1 MKRTEDFNEF
11 LSDHVNLN
19 PSRYERLKRSSR
31 AVTEYLGQ
39 NLPGFQ
45 KAERQGSY
53 ALRTMIRP
61 VDDHEYDAD
70 LLLFVDYDPAKSPK
84 DYIDAVYKCLKQN
97 GNYADKVHRKKR
109 CVLIDYAGEFHID
122 VVPCIAASN
131 GNFICN
137 RVTGEF
143 EVTDGT
149 GYRDWFNAKN
159 RETNGTLKLATRLL
173 KYLRDHKETFTA
185 PSILLTTLIGNA
197 VHDGEGDGKFRT
209 APDAVVTV
217 TNRINAFLQSH
228 PFMPEIANPVL
239 PQESFTRHWDQNK
252 YRHFR
257 AMFARYTERIN
268 EAYAQADAGKSV
280 AQWRGLFGDNF
291 GKSSPK
297 PASATAAAAATSTA
311 APRVV
316 TPRKPY
322 AR

>member
-1 MKRTEDFNEF
+1 MKRTEDFNSF
-11 LSDHVNLN
+11 LADHVNLN
-19 PSRYERLKRSSR
+19 PSRYERLKRSAR

-53 ALRTMIRP
+53 ALRTITKP

-70 LLLFVDYDPAKSPK
+70 LLLFVEYDPQKRPK
-84 DYIDAVYKCLKQN
+84 DYINEVYKYLRQN
-97 GNYADKVHRKKR
+97 GNYTDKVHRKKR
-109 CVLIDYAGEFHID
+109 CVMIDYAGEFHID
-122 VVPCIAASN
+122 VVPCIEAPN
-131 GNFICN
+131 GKFICN
-137 RVTGEF
+137 RVTDKF

-159 RETNGTLKLATRLL
+159 RETNGTLKLVTRLL

-197 VHDGEGDGKFRT
+197 VYDGEGDGKFKT
-209 APDAVVTV
+209 APDALVTV
-217 TNRINAFLQSH
+217 TNRINAFLQSQ

-239 PQESFTRHWDQNK
+239 PQESFTRHWDQTK
-252 YRHFR
+252 YRRFQD
-257 AMFARYTERIN
+257 MFARYTERIN
-268 EAYAQADAGKSV
+268 EAYAQTDPGKSV
-280 AQWRGLFGDNF
+280 AQWRGLFGDDF
-291 GKSSPK
+291 GKSSTK
-297 PASATAAAAATSTA
+297 SISAAATTA
-311 APRVV
+311 PTIV